1 MFFYSLQQVE
11 LILCCIICW
20 RFQSLQALQDTEA
33 SFNRGNELIDQ
44 GNFAGALECC
54 LQTMWKLDDILCAP
68 YRDYIQC
75 QERARRC
82 ILTLGNV
89 IYAPDVTNVRRWWC
103 FDKEFI
109 NWFNIFWNFF
119 FICQRRQSTSTHDT
133 KAALKN
139 TNKLTQIKKKTKIGK
154 KKGMATSLG
163 WTPFVRWENTT
174 QKIYVWNTKCSSI

>member
-1 MFFYSLQQVE
+1 MLFCSLQQVE
-11 LILCCIICW
+11 LILCCIICR

-33 SFNRGNELIDQ
+33 SFSRGNELIDQ

-89 IYAPDVTNVRRWWC
+89 IYAPDVTNVRRWWW

-109 NWFNIFWNFF
+109 NWFNILWNFF
-119 FICQRRQSTSTHDT
+119 FICQRRQSISTHDT
-133 KAALKN
+133 KAALKTQ
-139 TNKLTQIKKKTKIGK
+139 TNQHKLKKKKWGK
-154 KKGMATSLG
+154 KRNGHVSRMDTIREVGEYDTK
-163 WTPFVRWENTT
+163 N
-174 QKIYVWNTKCSSI
+174 IYVWNTKCSSK